1 MLVTVINRTDDMIL
15 VGPKYLLPNEGRR
28 VTFQDYLQAR
38 RQHGA
43 GLESPDADETA
54 VLLYE
59 AGSPGEADADAADE
73 PDEYSLDVLD
83 GGDVGERDLAALSR
97 GELAEMARL
106 HGIVPGRKSK
116 RELIEAIHEYA
127 D

>member
-28 VTFQDYLQAR
+28 VTLQDYLQAR

-43 GLESPDADETA
+43 GLESPDADEAA

-59 AGSPGEADADAADE
+59 AETPDATDAGEPE
-73 PDEYSLDVLD
+73 EYSLDVLD
-83 GGDVGERDLAALSR
+83 GGDADGRDLAALSR
-97 GELAEMARL
+97 GELAEMARM
-106 HGIVPGRKSK
+106 HGIVPGRRSK

>member
-28 VTFQDYLQAR
+28 VTLSDYLQAR

-43 GLESPDADETA
+43 GLESPDADEAA

-59 AGSPGEADADAADE
+59 AETPDAAADADGE

-83 GGDVGERDLAALSR
+83 GGDADGRDLAALSR